1 MWNLK
6 RNDTDDSK
14 WKETH
19 RLRERTYGYR
29 REIWGKGTV
38 REFGMGMYTLVYL
51 KQLAYC
57 PVPSLPGP
65 CDRSLKSEEP

>member
-6 RNDTDDSK
+6 RTNKNDSK

-19 RLRERTYGYR
+19 RFRERTYGYR

-38 REFGMGMYTLVYL
+38 REFGVDMYTLVYL
-51 KQLAYC
+51 KQIANKDLLHSTWDSVRCYLAA
-57 PVPSLPGP
+57 
-65 CDRSLKSEEP
+65 